1 MRAGQYWE
9 SPGAL
14 MEIVSFDQDI
24 GVGERRWNGLGNKLM
39 VGNRLTLNKED
50 IRSGGTDYY
59 INLNELR
66 AMSTRL
72 ATVVNAPER
81 LNDRVVQIESL
92 IKRSLMLPTAKE
104 APYSGE
110 WGRVDCFDFDTIYTA
125 LLSCCG

>member
-1 MRAGQYWE
+1 MKAGQYWE
-9 SPGAL
+9 SSGAL

-72 ATVVNAPER
+72 ATFFLKLSKLVR
-81 LNDRVVQIESL
+81 LCKQRP
-92 IKRSLMLPTAKE
+92 R
-104 APYSGE
+104 
-110 WGRVDCFDFDTIYTA
+110 RDF
-125 LLSCCG
+125 